1 MLYSDDEVLGSNVL
15 VKTKSV
21 LRRILLWSWGKLK
34 LISLLEAQDG
44 IIIIFISVLLNTN

>member
-1 MLYSDDEVLGSNVL
+1 MLYSGDEVLGSKVL

-34 LISLLEAQDG
+34 LISLLETQDR
-44 IIIIFISVLLNTN
+44 ICFISVLLNTN